1 MRNPSTKFKTLLKML
16 PLQEQIDGIN
26 DVTKKLVNKKYI
38 ANIRD
43 SRYEIIKEPKHIREN
58 LKIKRYA

>member
-16 PLQEQIDGIN
+16 PLQEQIDEIN
-26 DVTKKLVNKKYI
+26 DVTKNLVNKKYI

-43 SRYEIIKEPKHIREN
+43 SRYERIKELKHIRDKKYE
-58 LKIKRYA
+58 IIY

>member
-16 PLQEQIDGIN
+16 PLQEQIDEIN
-26 DVTKKLVNKKYI
+26 DVAKKLVNKKYI

-43 SRYEIIKEPKHIREN
+43 SRYERIKELKHIRDKKYE
-58 LKIKRYA
+58 IIY

>member
-16 PLQEQIDGIN
+16 PLQEQIDEIN
-26 DVTKKLVNKKYI
+26 DVAIKSVNKKYI

-43 SRYEIIKEPKHIREN
+43 SRYERIKELKHIRDKKYE
-58 LKIKRYA
+58 IIY

>member
-16 PLQEQIDGIN
+16 PLQEQIDEIN
-26 DVTKKLVNKKYI
+26 DVAKKPVNKKYI

-43 SRYEIIKEPKHIREN
+43 SRYERIKELKHIRDKKYE
-58 LKIKRYA
+58 IIY

>member
-1 MRNPSTKFKTLLKML
+1 ML

-43 SRYEIIKEPKHIREN
+43 SRYERIKELKHIRDKKYE
-58 LKIKRYA
+58 IIY